1 MAAVRAGSMGRA
13 LVTGGAGFLGSHL
26 VDRLVDD
33 GWQVLVVDDLSSGKL
48 VRLAGARRKGAVTVH
63 KMDVRAEELSEAA
76 ARFSPDLVFHLAA
89 QTSVAAS
96 VADPSRDISINVVG
110 SVNLL
115 SAVSAAGAER
125 LVFASTG
132 GAIYG
137 GGAFLPTS
145 EEAPLRPESPYGI
158 SKKMVEDY
166 LFYWKL
172 FHGLDYAVVRPS
184 NIYGPRQDPGGEAGV
199 VAVFARACFNRTRP
213 TIFGAG
219 TNTRDYVYVEDV
231 VDAMVRASEAGGGG
245 VYNIGTG
252 VETSTAEVFEA
263 VARLARFGG
272 GAVHGRPRPGDVPR
286 SALDC
291 GKARRELGWE
301 PFTSFEDGIRLTI
314 DWFSE
319 NL

>member
-1 MAAVRAGSMGRA
+1 MAGVRAGSMGRA

-26 VDRLVDD
+26 VDRLVND

-48 VRLAGARRKGAVTVH
+48 FRLADARRKGAVTVH
-63 KMDVRAEELSEAA
+63 KMDIRAKELSGAA

-96 VADPSRDISINVVG
+96 VDDPSRDISINVVG

-145 EEAPLRPESPYGI
+145 ENAPLRPESPYGI

-199 VAVFARACFNRTRP
+199 VAVFARACFDRTRP

-231 VDAMVRASEAGGGG
+231 VDAMVRASETGGGG

-252 VETSTAEVFEA
+252 VETSTADVFDA
-263 VARLARFGG
+263 VARLTRFGG

-291 GKARRELGWE
+291 SKARLELGWQ

-314 DWFSE
+314 DWFTE